1 MSKQN
6 WLNSE
11 ILAWQKEGLVTSD
24 QVRAIQA
31 YYANKPTGNW
41 ARLLFSVIGAVLFGL
56 GVILFFAWNWDDM
69 PKAAKLGLIFA
80 GLLASQS
87 AGLWFHFKGY
97 NRALGEGFAGLGTL
111 LFGSG
116 MILIAQI
123 YHIDE
128 HFPNSFVVWG
138 LAALAMAWVLASVT
152 QGFLAVLLLT
162 MWFATEMW
170 SFDSTMHA
178 AAPLIGLGLLPL
190 AWRERSAW
198 LFGVAMLAFILTLL
212 VSAVDVSEAW
222 RWAFADAI
230 LLAVSLILIH
240 PTVYRADFSHIAS
253 TLHNLGFLGYII
265 LLYLF
270 SFDEAASIFR
280 ETLAARQQDWF
291 YFSVLAAAALA
302 ALVIAI
308 RRELARPRQLDQ
320 LHYPLVL
327 LSLVL
332 ILGAFFR
339 ADSVSHWLWTV
350 TNVILL
356 THAIVWI
363 LTGSRDQRG
372 RVVAMAAVLFV
383 MVAVPRFLDL
393 FDSLLMRALMFLL
406 LGASLFLL
414 GNFYQRQGRRH
425 APELTL

>member
-1 MSKQN
+1 
-6 WLNSE
+6 
-11 ILAWQKEGLVTSD
+11 
-24 QVRAIQA
+24 
-31 YYANKPTGNW
+31 
-41 ARLLFSVIGAVLFGL
+41 LLFSVIGAVLFGL
-56 GVILFFAWNWDDM
+56 GVILFFAWNWDGM
-69 PKAAKLGLIFA
+69 PKAAKLGVIFA

-87 AGLWFHFKGY
+87 AGLWFHFKGR
-97 NRALGEGFAGLGTL
+97 NRALGEGLAGLGTL
-111 LFGSG
+111 LFGAG

-162 MWFATEMW
+162 LWFATEMW
-170 SFDSTMHA
+170 SFQSTMHA

-198 LFGVAMLAFILTLL
+198 LFGVATLAFIFTLL
-212 VSAVDVSEAW
+212 VSAVDVDEAW
-222 RWAFADAI
+222 RWVFADAI
-230 LLAVSLILIH
+230 VLAVSLILIH
-240 PTVYRADFSHIAS
+240 PTLYRADFPQISA

-280 ETLAARQQDWF
+280 QTLEVRPQDGF
-291 YFSVLAAAALA
+291 YFSVLAVAALV
-302 ALVIAI
+302 ALVIAF
-308 RRELARPRQLDQ
+308 RREMAEPRQLDQ

-332 ILGAFFR
+332 LLGAFFR
-339 ADSVSHWLWTV
+339 ADAVTPWLWTV

-356 THAIVWI
+356 THAVVWI
-363 LTGSRDQRG
+363 LTGSRDQHG
-372 RVVAMAAVLFV
+372 RVVAAAAILCV
-383 MVAVPRFLDL
+383 MVAIPRFLDL

-414 GNFYQRQGRRH
+414 GNFYQRQGRRN
-425 APELTL
+425 APELKI